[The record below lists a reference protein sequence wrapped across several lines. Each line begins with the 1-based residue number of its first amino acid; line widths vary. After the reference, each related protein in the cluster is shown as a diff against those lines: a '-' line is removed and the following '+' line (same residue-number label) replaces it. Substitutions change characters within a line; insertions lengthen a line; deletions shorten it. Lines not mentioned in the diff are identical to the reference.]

1 MKSEFVVLAVVVS
14 VLAAAVLLVLWL
26 QKPDPLSGAG
36 VEALAERQTASAP
49 PEGSPAAQSPAAPTA
64 PVAPLEPL
72 SASLLFGFDR
82 AELSAA
88 EAAKLDRL
96 LATLGAKAVRLE
108 AVGHADRIGPASYN
122 LRLSQRRADAVKAY
136 LVKMRID
143 PLAVRTRAKG
153 EREPASGNACI
164 GLGPESRRNSGLVE
178 CLRPDR
184 RVELAVLGVL

>member
-1 MKSEFVVLAVVVS
+1 MKSQFFVLAVVVA

-36 VEALAERQTASAP
+36 VEALAERQAASAP
-49 PEGSPAAQSPAAPTA
+49 PAVAPAAQSPAAPA
-64 PVAPLEPL
+64 APLLPL

-136 LVKMRID
+136 LVKKRID
-143 PLAVRTRAKG
+143 PLAVRTGAKG
-153 EREPASGNACI
+153 EREPASGDACV
-164 GLGPESRRNSGLVE
+164 GMGPETRRNRGLVE
-178 CLRPDR
+178 CLGPDR
-184 RVELAVLGVL
+184 RVELTVLGTI